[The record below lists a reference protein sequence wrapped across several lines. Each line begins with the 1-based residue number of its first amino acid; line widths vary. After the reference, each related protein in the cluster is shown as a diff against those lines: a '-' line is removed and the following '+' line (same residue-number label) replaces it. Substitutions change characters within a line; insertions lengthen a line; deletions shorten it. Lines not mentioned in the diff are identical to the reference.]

1 MHHRHACVMHL
12 ANYQATEAELL
23 MGSGR
28 FIASKSIDLTLPEV
42 GKRLFPGAKIIISTG
57 SRV

>member
-1 MHHRHACVMHL
+1 MHL